1 MELEQESLA
10 LEKEQGT
17 RKEYRKPELI
27 SDGDVRTVTQGGAM
41 SLNSDSGKNL
51 MSPP

>member
-10 LEKEQGT
+10 SEEEPGK
-17 RKEYRKPELI
+17 RKEYRKPELV
-27 SDGDVRTVTQGGAM
+27 SYGDVRTVTQGGAM
-41 SLNSDSGKNL
+41 SLNSDSGMNL